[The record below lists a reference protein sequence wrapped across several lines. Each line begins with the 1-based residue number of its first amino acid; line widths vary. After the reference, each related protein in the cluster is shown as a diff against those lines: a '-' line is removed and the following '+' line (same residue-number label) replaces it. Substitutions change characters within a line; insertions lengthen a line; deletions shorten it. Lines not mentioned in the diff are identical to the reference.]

1 MTQPVINEDMNAVYC
16 QVSTKFMLSTLG
28 PRAKYSCCLYP
39 TGEEHLVQAEDYML
53 ESYCEKAQ
61 LVDGQDVLDLG
72 CGALHAT
79 CPASVLVSNDVA
91 GWGSLSLF
99 LAEVCNISS
108 TERHLILCSQTIRN
122 FPTPRPQDFQIR
134 QLRKR
139 TSTLWPR
146 NGVSRIWR
154 FVSTCS
160 LISLSTA
167 ST

>member
-1 MTQPVINEDMNAVYC
+1 MNAVYC
-16 QVSTKFMLSTLG
+16 QVSTNFMLSTLG

-39 TGEEHLVQAEDYML
+39 TGKESLAQAEDYML

-72 CGALHAT
+72 CGTLHAT
-79 CPASVLVSNDVA
+79 YPTSVLVFNDVV

-108 TERHLILCSQTIRN
+108 IKRDLIFWPQTIRN
-122 FPTPRPQDFQIR
+122 FPTPRSQGFQIR
-134 QLRKR
+134 QPRKR

-154 FVSTCS
+154 FVSTR
-160 LISLSTA
+160 LFISLSTA

>member
-1 MTQPVINEDMNAVYC
+1 MQPVINEDMNTVYC

-39 TGEEHLVQAEDYML
+39 TVEASLAQAEDYML
-53 ESYCEKAQ
+53 ESYCKKAQ

-72 CGALHAT
+72 CGTMHAT
-79 CPASVLVSNDVA
+79 YPASVLVFNDAV

-99 LAEVCNISS
+99 LAEVCNIWSIES
-108 TERHLILCSQTIRN
+108 DLIFYSQTIRS
-122 FPTPRPQDFQIR
+122 FPTPRSQGFQIQ
-134 QLRKR
+134 QLRKC

-146 NGVSRIWR
+146 NAVSRIWR
-154 FVSTCS
+154 FVSTHS